1 MKIYKYKD
9 YDEYVEV
16 QKYANKRKI
25 TNSYVDKNS
34 LFGVIRYIHDDLKMS
49 PELVLCHGTRRGDE
63 QKYFIEGFNIFDLK
77 PEVIGTEISD
87 NAGQFPN
94 TIEWDFH
101 IAKEEWINNTD
112 IIYTN
117 SFDHSPK
124 PEECLDIWMGCL
136 KENGACIIE
145 YSDIC
150 DSKSGR
156 IDCFGATLDEYKEFI
171 TEKYDIVDI
180 LTNEG
185 IPDVGFSH
193 KGDRWYIVIK
203 NRK

>member
-1 MKIYKYKD
+1 MYLHKYKD
-9 YDEYVEV
+9 YEEYKNIQVIGNKQKLSYSWVNLNNLYKIVEFILDINPKV
-16 QKYANKRKI
+16 
-25 TNSYVDKNS
+25 S
-34 LFGVIRYIHDDLKMS
+34 FG
-49 PELVLCHGTRRGDE
+49 LCHGTRRGFE
-63 QKYFIEGFNIFDLK
+63 QKQIKEEFSKRGKDVN
-77 PEVIGTEISD
+77 VIGTEISD
-87 NAGQFPN
+87 TANQFES

-124 PEECLDIWMGCL
+124 PKECLDIWMSCL
-136 KENGACIIE
+136 KENGVCIIE
-145 YSDIC
+145 YSDVC

>member
-1 MKIYKYKD
+1 M
-9 YDEYVEV
+9 
-16 QKYANKRKI
+16 
-25 TNSYVDKNS
+25 
-34 LFGVIRYIHDDLKMS
+34 
-49 PELVLCHGTRRGDE
+49 CHGTRRGDE
-63 QKYFIEGFNIFDLK
+63 QSYFIEGFDIFDLK

-87 NAGQFPN
+87 NATQFPN

-101 IAKEEWINNTD
+101 IAKDEWIKNVD
-112 IIYTN
+112 VIYTN

-124 PEECLDIWMGCL
+124 PKECLDIWMSCL
-136 KENGACIIE
+136 KPNGVCVIE

-156 IDCFGATLDEYKEFI
+156 IDCFGASLDEYKEFI

-185 IPDVGFSH
+185 ILDAGLSH
-193 KGDRWYIVIK
+193 KGDRWYIMIK